1 VIALWIISGL
11 VVAGAAWALARSWQR
26 RVRYGDLG
34 VVSHAWVAEQ
44 RLGRGSD
51 SQR

>member
-1 VIALWIISGL
+1 MIAVWIISASVIA
-11 VVAGAAWALARSWQR
+11 VVAWAIVRSWQR

-34 VVSHAWVAEQ
+34 VVSHQWVAEQ
-44 RLGRGSD
+44 RLGRGD

>member
-1 VIALWIISGL
+1 VIAVWIVSALL
-11 VVAGAAWALARSWQR
+11 VAAFVWAIVRSWQR

-34 VVSHAWVAEQ
+34 VVSHQWVAEQ
-44 RLGRGSD
+44 RLGRGD